1 MKRSLSTKNL
11 LDKKP
16 GKIVQLKNEALAKAI
31 GQAERKGCWI
41 IYGAEKNG
49 KTKIALALAKD
60 ISNSDK
66 VAYVSAEEGTD
77 KSFTD
82 AVNYSNITA
91 DYRITWDEY
100 LSIDEIVDKY
110 KRPKTANI
118 IFIDNLTMYSDEL
131 KPTELKK
138 KLLDAV
144 PNKLFILLAH
154 EERKEAYPAL
164 ARMAKKMAKVVI
176 HVKGLKAFVVSRF
189 SKGGEIIIDEEKA
202 ALYWGEND

>member
-1 MKRSLSTKNL
+1 MARSLSTKNL

-49 KTKIALALAKD
+49 KTKVALLLARD
-60 ISNSDK
+60 ISSSEK
-66 VAYVSAEEGTD
+66 VAYISAEEGTD
-77 KSFTD
+77 KSFQD
-82 AVNYSNITA
+82 AVGYANITA
-91 DYRITWDEY
+91 DYRIAWDEY
-100 LSIDEIVDKY
+100 LSIDEIIEKF

-118 IFIDNLTMYSDEL
+118 IFIDNLTIYQDEL
-131 KPTELKK
+131 KPSELKK
-138 KLLDAV
+138 KLVDAI

-154 EERKEAYPAL
+154 EERKDAYPAL

-176 HVKGLKAFVVSRF
+176 HVKGLKAFVISRF
-189 SKGGEIIIDEEKA
+189 SKGGEIVIDEEKA